1 MVSGPLRTS
10 SKVALLAVLAALA
23 VVLAP
28 TGAAWPDA
36 LHHPEAGAAGEF
48 TIDSLVTEATLA
60 SDGSLA
66 VTEIITYDFGGGPFS
81 VGIRSFERSR
91 DQVVEFTASD
101 DTGPLEVVPP
111 DQTPTGEWEW
121 LFRVPISNER
131 TTFTLS
137 YRVVDA
143 VDVYADVA
151 DLLWQ
156 FVGTD
161 HPGIGSMSVVV
172 TTPGSIPPARAD
184 TPDDDTAVVRGFAH
198 GPTSGVV
205 EVAESTVAATV
216 NDVPAGQFV
225 ELRVVAPAT
234 AFSVAAA
241 AAAATDG
248 DGDGDGDGAALAS
261 ILADERALLDDAE
274 RDQQRRRI
282 GWIGTPIVALLGAVG
297 TALLWFRHG
306 RERRS
311 TEVLGT
317 YWREPLDDPPA
328 VAAANLRRGTVD
340 PGRTIAGTLVDLA
353 QRGYIQ
359 IVAEHEQRL
368 GPDQTVHRYRWVGRP
383 LGPDIIPYE
392 RAVIEM
398 IFRGASEV
406 TSSEV
411 QAWASGHRTQARPM
425 LDSIT
430 AGVTAELRN
439 RGYVD
444 TTHRHGRALLAAVC
458 GATIIVSLLLLAVS
472 GNGIAFL
479 GVGVGVALFVIGLRL
494 LSNRSQAGAEAAAKA
509 EGLRNYIADFSQ
521 LEDAPVGHLILW
533 ERYLVYSVALG
544 VSAELV
550 RNMAVRV
557 PEVLNNPA
565 FGAWY
570 IGTGRHFDGFD
581 HIEAGGASIAAASV
595 PNSSGS
601 GGGFSGGGGGGGG
614 GGGFGAR

>member
-10 SKVALLAVLAALA
+10 FKVVLLAVLAALA

-36 LHHPEAGAAGEF
+36 IDTPVAGAAGEF

-60 SDGSLA
+60 PDGSLA
-66 VTEIITYDFGGGPFS
+66 VTEIITYDFGSGPFT

-121 LFRVPISNER
+121 LFRVPISSER

-172 TTPGSIPPARAD
+172 TTPGSIPPARTD

-216 NDVPAGQFV
+216 TDVPAGQFV
-225 ELRVVAPAT
+225 ELRVIAPAT
-234 AFSVAAA
+234 AFSVANNN
-241 AAAATDG
+241 
-248 DGDGDGDGAALAS
+248 DGAALAS
-261 ILADERALLDDAE
+261 ILEDERALLDDAE
-274 RDQQRRRI
+274 RDAERRRI
-282 GWIGTPIVALLGAVG
+282 GWFGTPIVALLGAAG

-311 TEVLGT
+311 TQVLGR

-328 VAAANLRRGTVD
+328 VAAANLRRGAVD

-359 IVAEHEQRL
+359 IIAEREERL
-368 GPDQTVHRYRWVGRP
+368 GPDQTVHRYRWLGRP
-383 LGPDIIPYE
+383 LGPDIIPHE

-439 RGYVD
+439 RGYSD
-444 TTHRHGRALLAAVC
+444 TTHRRGIALLAAVC
-458 GATIIVSLLLLAVS
+458 GTTIIVSLLLLAVS
-472 GNGIAFL
+472 SNGIAFL
-479 GVGVGVALFVIGLRL
+479 GVGVGVALFVLGLRL
-494 LSNRSQAGAEAAAKA
+494 LSNRSQAGTEAAAKA

-533 ERYLVYSVALG
+533 ERYLVYAVALG

-570 IGTGRHFDGFD
+570 IGAGRHFDGFD